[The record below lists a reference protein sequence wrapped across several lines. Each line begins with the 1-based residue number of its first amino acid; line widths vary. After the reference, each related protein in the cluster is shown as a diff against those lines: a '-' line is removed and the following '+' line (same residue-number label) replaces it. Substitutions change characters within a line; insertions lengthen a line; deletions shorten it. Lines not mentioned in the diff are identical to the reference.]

1 MKIFSMKGEQM
12 KNYLDYTVNIMEEL
26 LNIPSP
32 SGDTSKIIE
41 VVKHQFMDMGL
52 KTKINVKGGLCVEL
66 KGEIQ
71 DKVKVV
77 SAHVDTLGAMVKE
90 IKPNGRL
97 RLTQIG
103 GYSWNSVDGE
113 NCTISTIENKKFTGT
128 ILFEKTSVHNY
139 GNAPRDD
146 KREDKN
152 MEVRIDEEV
161 FSKADAEALG
171 INIGDFI
178 YFDSRTIITESG
190 FIKSRHLDDKASVA
204 IILGV
209 AKYLTENKIKPK
221 YTINF
226 LISNYEE
233 VGHGASYLP
242 EKAFEI
248 LAIDMA
254 SPGDGQTSTEQAVTI
269 CAKDSS
275 GPYDFD
281 MRKRLVEMAKED
293 GLDYKIDI
301 YNHYG
306 SDASAALRAGNMV
319 RHGLIGP
326 GVDASHGYERTHKK
340 GVLNTLKLL
349 QRYIEE

>member
-1 MKIFSMKGEQM
+1 M
-12 KNYLDYTVNIMEEL
+12 KNYLDYTVNILEEL

-32 SGDTSKIIE
+32 SGDTNRIIE
-41 VVKHQFMDMGL
+41 IVKHHFSDLGL
-52 KTKINVKGGLCVEL
+52 KTKINIKNGLIVEL
-66 KGEIQ
+66 KGEIE
-71 DKVKVV
+71 DKVKVI

-90 IKPNGRL
+90 IKSNGRL
-97 RLTQIG
+97 KLTQIG
-103 GYSWNSVDGE
+103 GYSWNTVDGE
-113 NCTISTIENKKFTGT
+113 NCTISTMEGKKYTGT
-128 ILFEKTSVHNY
+128 ILFDKTSVHNY
-139 GNAPRDD
+139 GNSPRDD

-152 MEVRIDEEV
+152 MEVRIDEMV
-161 FSKADAEALG
+161 YSKEDTEALG
-171 INIGDFI
+171 ISVGDFI
-178 YFDSRTIITESG
+178 YFDTRTEVTKSG
-190 FIKSRHLDDKASVA
+190 FIKSRHLDDKVSVA
-204 IILGV
+204 IILG
-209 AKYLTENKIKPK
+209 ACKFLKENKIKPK

-233 VGHGASYLP
+233 VGHGAAYLP

-254 SPGDGQTSTEQAVTI
+254 SPGEGQTSTEESVTI

-275 GPYDFD
+275 GPYDYD

-293 GLDYKIDI
+293 DIDFKIDI

-306 SDASAALRAGNMV
+306 SDASAAIRAGNMV

-326 GVDASHGYERTHKK
+326 GVDASHGYERTHKN
-340 GVLNTLKLL
+340 GILNTLKLL

>member
-1 MKIFSMKGEQM
+1 M
-12 KNYLDYTVNIMEEL
+12 KNYLVYTVDILEEL

-32 SGDTSKIIE
+32 TGDTNKIIE
-41 VVKHQFMDMGL
+41 VVKHHFMDLGL
-52 KTKINVKGGLCVEL
+52 KTKVNVKNGLCVEL
-66 KGEIQ
+66 KGEVE
-71 DKVKVV
+71 DKIKVV

-90 IKPNGRL
+90 IKPNGRVT
-97 RLTQIG
+97 LTQLG
-103 GYSWNSVDGE
+103 SYSWHAVDGE
-113 NCTISTIENKKFTGT
+113 NCVISTLEGKKYTGT
-128 ILFEKTSVHNY
+128 ILFNKSSVHNY
-139 GNAPRDD
+139 GNAPRDE
-146 KREDKN
+146 KRDDKN
-152 MEVRIDEEV
+152 MEVRIDELV
-161 FSKADAEALG
+161 YSKEDTEKLG
-171 INIGDFI
+171 INVGDFVS
-178 YFDSRTIITESG
+178 FDTRTIVTDSG
-190 FIKSRHLDDKASVA
+190 FIKSRHLDDKVSVA
-204 IILGV
+204 TILGV
-209 AKYLTENKIKPK
+209 AKYLVENKIKPK

-254 SPGDGQTSTEQAVTI
+254 SPGEGQTSTEEAVTI

-281 MRKRLVEMAKED
+281 MRKRLVEMAKEE
-293 GLDYKIDI
+293 GIDYKIDI
-301 YNHYG
+301 YNYYG
-306 SDASAALRAGNMV
+306 SDASAAVRAGNMV

-340 GVLNTLKLL
+340 GILNTLKLL

>member
-1 MKIFSMKGEQM
+1 M
-12 KNYLDYTVNIMEEL
+12 KNYLDYTVNILEEL

-32 SGDTSKIIE
+32 SGDTNRIIE
-41 VVKHQFMDMGL
+41 IVKHHFADLGL
-52 KTKINVKGGLCVEL
+52 KTKINVKNGLVVEL
-66 KGEIQ
+66 KGEIE

-90 IKPNGRL
+90 IKSNGRL
-97 RLTQIG
+97 KLAQIG
-103 GYSWNSVDGE
+103 GYSWNTVDGE
-113 NCTISTIENKKFTGT
+113 NCTISTMEGKKYTGT
-128 ILFEKTSVHNY
+128 ILFDKTSVHNY
-139 GNAPRDD
+139 GNSPRDD

-152 MEVRIDEEV
+152 MEVRIDEV
-161 FSKADAEALG
+161 VYSKEDTEALG
-171 INIGDFI
+171 INVGDFI
-178 YFDSRTIITESG
+178 YFNTRTEVTKSG
-190 FIKSRHLDDKASVA
+190 FIKSRHLDDKVSVA

-209 AKYLTENKIKPK
+209 CKYLKENKIKPK

-233 VGHGASYLP
+233 VGHGAAYLP

-254 SPGDGQTSTEQAVTI
+254 SPGEGQTSTEEAVTI

-275 GPYDFD
+275 GPYDYD

-293 GLDYKIDI
+293 YIDYKIDI
-301 YNHYG
+301 YNHYN
-306 SDASAALRAGNMV
+306 SDASAAVRAGNMV

-326 GVDASHGYERTHKK
+326 GVDASHGYERTHKN
-340 GVLNTLKLL
+340 GILNTLKLL

>member
-1 MKIFSMKGEQM
+1 M
-12 KNYLDYTVNIMEEL
+12 KNYLDYTVDILEEL

-32 SGDTSKIIE
+32 TGDTNKIIE
-41 VVKHQFMDMGL
+41 VVRHHFMDLGL
-52 KTKINVKGGLCVEL
+52 KTKINVKNGLCVEL
-66 KGEIQ
+66 KGEIE
-71 DKVKVV
+71 DKIKVV

-90 IKPNGRL
+90 IKSNGRL
-97 RLTQIG
+97 ILTQLG
-103 GYSWNSVDGE
+103 SYSWHSVDGE
-113 NCTISTIENKKFTGT
+113 NCVISTLDGKKYTGT
-128 ILFEKTSVHNY
+128 ILFNKSSVHNY
-139 GNAPRDD
+139 GNAPRDE

-152 MEVRIDEEV
+152 MEVRIDELV
-161 FSKADAEALG
+161 YSKEDAEKLG
-171 INIGDFI
+171 ISVGDFVS
-178 YFDSRTIITESG
+178 FDTRTVVTSNG
-190 FIKSRHLDDKASVA
+190 FIKSRHLDDKVSVA
-204 IILGV
+204 TILGV

-254 SPGDGQTSTEQAVTI
+254 SPGEGQTSTEEAVTI

-293 GLDYKIDI
+293 GIDYKIDI
-301 YNHYG
+301 YNYYG
-306 SDASAALRAGNMV
+306 SDASAAVRAGNMV

-340 GVLNTLKLL
+340 GILNTLKLL

>member
-1 MKIFSMKGEQM
+1 M
-12 KNYLDYTVNIMEEL
+12 KNYLDYTVDILEEL

-32 SGDTSKIIE
+32 TGDTNKIIE
-41 VVKHQFMDMGL
+41 VVRHHFMDLGL
-52 KTKINVKGGLCVEL
+52 KTKINVKNGLCVEL
-66 KGEIQ
+66 KGEIE
-71 DKVKVV
+71 DKIKVV

-90 IKPNGRL
+90 IKSNGRL
-97 RLTQIG
+97 TLTQLG
-103 GYSWNSVDGE
+103 SYSWHSVDGE
-113 NCTISTIENKKFTGT
+113 NCVISTLDGKKYTGT
-128 ILFEKTSVHNY
+128 ILFNKSSVHNY
-139 GNAPRDD
+139 GNAPRDE

-152 MEVRIDEEV
+152 MEVRIDELV
-161 FSKADAEALG
+161 YSKEDAEKLG
-171 INIGDFI
+171 ISVGDFVS
-178 YFDSRTIITESG
+178 FDTRTVVTSNG
-190 FIKSRHLDDKASVA
+190 FIKSRHLDDKVSVA
-204 IILGV
+204 TILGV
-209 AKYLTENKIKPK
+209 AKYLTENKIRPK

-254 SPGDGQTSTEQAVTI
+254 SPGEGQTSIEEAVTI

-293 GLDYKIDI
+293 GIDYKIDI
-301 YNHYG
+301 YNYYG
-306 SDASAALRAGNMV
+306 SDASAAVRAGNMV

-340 GVLNTLKLL
+340 GILNTLKLL

>member
-1 MKIFSMKGEQM
+1 M
-12 KNYLDYTVNIMEEL
+12 KNYLDYTVDILEEL

-32 SGDTSKIIE
+32 TGDTNKIIE
-41 VVKHQFMDMGL
+41 VVRHHFMDLGL
-52 KTKINVKGGLCVEL
+52 KTKINVKNGLCVEL
-66 KGEIQ
+66 KGEIE
-71 DKVKVV
+71 DKIKVV

-97 RLTQIG
+97 ILTQLG
-103 GYSWNSVDGE
+103 SYSWHSVDGE
-113 NCTISTIENKKFTGT
+113 NCIISTMEGKKYTGT
-128 ILFEKTSVHNY
+128 ILFNKSSVHNY
-139 GNAPRDD
+139 GNAPRDE
-146 KREDKN
+146 KRDDKN
-152 MEVRIDEEV
+152 MEVRIDELV
-161 FSKADAEALG
+161 YSKEDTEKLG
-171 INIGDFI
+171 ISVGDFVS
-178 YFDSRTIITESG
+178 FDTRTVVTSNG
-190 FIKSRHLDDKASVA
+190 FIKSRHLDDKVSVA
-204 IILGV
+204 TILGV

-254 SPGDGQTSTEQAVTI
+254 SPGEGQTSTEEAVTI

-293 GLDYKIDI
+293 GIDYKIDI

-306 SDASAALRAGNMV
+306 SDASAAVRAGNMV

-340 GVLNTLKLL
+340 GILNTLKLL
-349 QRYIEE
+349 QRYTEE

>member
-1 MKIFSMKGEQM
+1 M
-12 KNYLDYTVNIMEEL
+12 KNYLDYTVDILEEL

-32 SGDTSKIIE
+32 TGDTNKIIE
-41 VVKHQFMDMGL
+41 VVRHHFMDLGL
-52 KTKINVKGGLCVEL
+52 KTKINVKNGLCVEL
-66 KGEIQ
+66 KGEIE
-71 DKVKVV
+71 DKIKVV

-90 IKPNGRL
+90 IKSNGRL
-97 RLTQIG
+97 TLTQLG
-103 GYSWNSVDGE
+103 SYSWHSVDGE
-113 NCTISTIENKKFTGT
+113 NCVISTLDGKKYTGT
-128 ILFEKTSVHNY
+128 ILFNKSSVHNY
-139 GNAPRDD
+139 GNAPRDE

-152 MEVRIDEEV
+152 MEVRIDELV
-161 FSKADAEALG
+161 YSKEDAEKLG
-171 INIGDFI
+171 ISVGDFVS
-178 YFDSRTIITESG
+178 FDTRTVVTSNG
-190 FIKSRHLDDKASVA
+190 FIKSRHLDDKVSVA
-204 IILGV
+204 TILGV
-209 AKYLTENKIKPK
+209 AKYLTENKIRPK

-254 SPGDGQTSTEQAVTI
+254 SPGEGQTSTEEAVTI

-293 GLDYKIDI
+293 GIDYKIDI
-301 YNHYG
+301 YNYYG
-306 SDASAALRAGNMV
+306 SDASAAVRAGNMV

-340 GVLNTLKLL
+340 GILNTLKLL

>member
-1 MKIFSMKGEQM
+1 M
-12 KNYLDYTVNIMEEL
+12 KNYLDYTVNILEEL

-32 SGDTSKIIE
+32 SGDTNRIIE
-41 VVKHQFMDMGL
+41 IVKHHFADLGL
-52 KTKINVKGGLCVEL
+52 KTKINVKNGLVVEL
-66 KGEIQ
+66 KGEIE
-71 DKVKVV
+71 DKVKIV

-90 IKPNGRL
+90 IKSNGRL
-97 RLTQIG
+97 KLAQIG
-103 GYSWNSVDGE
+103 GYSWNTVDGE
-113 NCTISTIENKKFTGT
+113 NCTISTMEGKKYTGT
-128 ILFEKTSVHNY
+128 ILFDKTSVHNY
-139 GNAPRDD
+139 GNSPRDD

-152 MEVRIDEEV
+152 MEVRIDEV
-161 FSKADAEALG
+161 VYSKEDTEALG
-171 INIGDFI
+171 INVGDFI
-178 YFDSRTIITESG
+178 YFNTRTEVTKSG
-190 FIKSRHLDDKASVA
+190 FIKSRHLDDKVSVA

-209 AKYLTENKIKPK
+209 CKYLKENKIKPK

-233 VGHGASYLP
+233 VGHGAAYLP

-254 SPGDGQTSTEQAVTI
+254 SPGEGQTSTEEAVTI

-275 GPYDFD
+275 GPYDYD

-293 GLDYKIDI
+293 YIDYKIDI
-301 YNHYG
+301 YNHYN
-306 SDASAALRAGNMV
+306 SDASAAVRAGNMV

-326 GVDASHGYERTHKK
+326 GVDASHGYERTHKN
-340 GVLNTLKLL
+340 GILNTLKLL

>member
-1 MKIFSMKGEQM
+1 M
-12 KNYLDYTVNIMEEL
+12 KNYLDYTVDILEEL

-32 SGDTSKIIE
+32 TGDTNKIIE
-41 VVKHQFMDMGL
+41 VVRHHFMDLGL
-52 KTKINVKGGLCVEL
+52 KTKINVKNGLCVEL
-66 KGEIQ
+66 KGEIE
-71 DKVKVV
+71 DKIKVV

-90 IKPNGRL
+90 IKSNGRL
-97 RLTQIG
+97 TLTQLG
-103 GYSWNSVDGE
+103 SYSWHSVDGE
-113 NCTISTIENKKFTGT
+113 NCVISTLDGKKYTGT
-128 ILFEKTSVHNY
+128 ILFNKSSVHNY
-139 GNAPRDD
+139 GNAPRDE

-152 MEVRIDEEV
+152 MEVRIDELV
-161 FSKADAEALG
+161 YSKEDAAKLG
-171 INIGDFI
+171 ISVGDFVS
-178 YFDSRTIITESG
+178 FDTRTVVTSNG
-190 FIKSRHLDDKASVA
+190 FIKSRHLDDKVSVA
-204 IILGV
+204 TILGV
-209 AKYLTENKIKPK
+209 AKYLTENKIRPK

-254 SPGDGQTSTEQAVTI
+254 SPGEGQTSTEEAVTI

-293 GLDYKIDI
+293 GIDYKIDI
-301 YNHYG
+301 YNYYG
-306 SDASAALRAGNMV
+306 SDASAAVRAGNMV

-340 GVLNTLKLL
+340 GILNTLKLL

>member
-1 MKIFSMKGEQM
+1 M
-12 KNYLDYTVNIMEEL
+12 KNYLDYTVDILEEL

-32 SGDTSKIIE
+32 TGDTNKIIE
-41 VVKHQFMDMGL
+41 VVRHHFMDLGL
-52 KTKINVKGGLCVEL
+52 KTKINVKNGLCVEL
-66 KGEIQ
+66 KGEIE
-71 DKVKVV
+71 DKIKVV

-90 IKPNGRL
+90 IKSNGRL
-97 RLTQIG
+97 ILTQLG
-103 GYSWNSVDGE
+103 SYSWHSVDGE
-113 NCTISTIENKKFTGT
+113 NCVISTMEGKKYTGT
-128 ILFEKTSVHNY
+128 ILFNKSSVHNY
-139 GNAPRDD
+139 GNAPRDE
-146 KREDKN
+146 KRDDKN
-152 MEVRIDEEV
+152 MEVRIDELV
-161 FSKADAEALG
+161 YSKEDTEKLG
-171 INIGDFI
+171 ISVGDFVS
-178 YFDSRTIITESG
+178 FDTRTIVTSSG
-190 FIKSRHLDDKASVA
+190 FIKSRHLDDKVSVA
-204 IILGV
+204 TILGV
-209 AKYLTENKIKPK
+209 AKYLTDNKIKPK

-254 SPGDGQTSTEQAVTI
+254 SPGEGQTSTEEAVTI

-293 GLDYKIDI
+293 GIDYKIDI
-301 YNHYG
+301 YNYYG
-306 SDASAALRAGNMV
+306 SDASAAVRAGNMV

-340 GVLNTLKLL
+340 GILNTLKLL

>member
-1 MKIFSMKGEQM
+1 M
-12 KNYLDYTVNIMEEL
+12 KNYLDYTVDILEEL

-32 SGDTSKIIE
+32 TGDTNKIIE
-41 VVKHQFMDMGL
+41 IVRHHFMDLGL
-52 KTKINVKGGLCVEL
+52 KTKINVKNGLCVEL
-66 KGEIQ
+66 KGEIE
-71 DKVKVV
+71 DKIKVV

-90 IKPNGRL
+90 IKSNGRL
-97 RLTQIG
+97 ILTQLG
-103 GYSWNSVDGE
+103 SYSWHSVDGE
-113 NCTISTIENKKFTGT
+113 NCVISTMEGKKYTGT
-128 ILFEKTSVHNY
+128 ILFNKSSVHNY
-139 GNAPRDD
+139 GNAPRDE
-146 KREDKN
+146 KRDDKN
-152 MEVRIDEEV
+152 MEVRIDELV
-161 FSKADAEALG
+161 YSKEDTEKLG
-171 INIGDFI
+171 ISVGDFVS
-178 YFDSRTIITESG
+178 FDTRTIVTSSG
-190 FIKSRHLDDKASVA
+190 FIKSRHLDDKVSVA
-204 IILGV
+204 TILGV
-209 AKYLTENKIKPK
+209 AKYLTDNKIKPK

-254 SPGDGQTSTEQAVTI
+254 SPGEGQTSTEEAVTI

-293 GLDYKIDI
+293 GIDYKIDI
-301 YNHYG
+301 YNYYG
-306 SDASAALRAGNMV
+306 SDASAAVRAGNMV

-340 GVLNTLKLL
+340 GILNTLKLL

>member
-1 MKIFSMKGEQM
+1 M
-12 KNYLDYTVNIMEEL
+12 KNYLDYTVNILEEL

-32 SGDTSKIIE
+32 SGDTNRIIE
-41 VVKHQFMDMGL
+41 IVKHHFSDLGL
-52 KTKINVKGGLCVEL
+52 KTKINIKNGLIVEL
-66 KGEIQ
+66 KGEIE
-71 DKVKVV
+71 DKVKVI

-90 IKPNGRL
+90 IKSNGRL
-97 RLTQIG
+97 KLTQIG
-103 GYSWNSVDGE
+103 GYSWNTVDGE
-113 NCTISTIENKKFTGT
+113 NCTISTMEGKKYTGT
-128 ILFEKTSVHNY
+128 ILFDKTSVHNY
-139 GNAPRDD
+139 GNSPRDD

-152 MEVRIDEEV
+152 MEVRIDEMV
-161 FSKADAEALG
+161 YSKEDTEALG
-171 INIGDFI
+171 ISVGDFI
-178 YFDSRTIITESG
+178 YFDTRTEVTKSG
-190 FIKSRHLDDKASVA
+190 FIKSRHLDDKVSVA

-209 AKYLTENKIKPK
+209 CKFLKENKIKPK

-233 VGHGASYLP
+233 VGHGAAYLP

-254 SPGDGQTSTEQAVTI
+254 SPGEGQTSTEESVTI

-275 GPYDFD
+275 GPYDYD

-293 GLDYKIDI
+293 DIDFKIDI

-306 SDASAALRAGNMV
+306 SDASAAIRAGNMV

-326 GVDASHGYERTHKK
+326 GVDASHGYERTHKN
-340 GVLNTLKLL
+340 GILNTLKLL

>member
-1 MKIFSMKGEQM
+1 M
-12 KNYLDYTVNIMEEL
+12 KNYLDYTVDILEEL

-32 SGDTSKIIE
+32 SGDTSRIIE
-41 VVKHQFMDMGL
+41 VVKRHFLDLGL

-66 KGEIQ
+66 KGEID

-90 IKPNGRL
+90 IKSNGRL
-97 RLTQIG
+97 KLTQLG
-103 GYSWNSVDGE
+103 GYSWHSVDGE
-113 NCTISTIENKKFTGT
+113 NCIISTLEGKKYTGT

-139 GNAPRDD
+139 GSSPKDD
-146 KREDKN
+146 KRDDKN
-152 MEVRIDEEV
+152 MEVRIDEAV
-161 FSKADAEALG
+161 FTKADTEALG
-171 INIGDFI
+171 INVGDFI
-178 YFDSRTIITESG
+178 SFETRTVVTPSG
-190 FIKSRHLDDKASVA
+190 YIKSRHLDDKVSVA

-209 AKYLTENKIKPK
+209 AKYLTDSKIKPK

-233 VGHGASYLP
+233 VGHGAAYLP

-254 SPGDGQTSTEQAVTI
+254 SPGDGQTSTEEAVTI

-281 MRKRLVEMAKED
+281 MRRRLVEMAKED
-293 GLDYKIDI
+293 GIDYKIDV
-301 YNHYG
+301 YNYYG
-306 SDASAALRAGNMV
+306 SDASAAVRAGNMV

-340 GVLNTLKLL
+340 GILNSLKLL

>member
-1 MKIFSMKGEQM
+1 M
-12 KNYLDYTVNIMEEL
+12 KNYLDYTVDILEEL

-32 SGDTSKIIE
+32 TGDTNKIIE
-41 VVKHQFMDMGL
+41 IVRHHFMDLGL
-52 KTKINVKGGLCVEL
+52 KTKINVKNGLCVEL
-66 KGEIQ
+66 KGEIE
-71 DKVKVV
+71 DKIKVV

-90 IKPNGRL
+90 IKSNGRL
-97 RLTQIG
+97 ILTQLG
-103 GYSWNSVDGE
+103 SYSWHSVDGE
-113 NCTISTIENKKFTGT
+113 NCVISTLEGKKYTGT
-128 ILFEKTSVHNY
+128 ILFNKSSVHNY
-139 GNAPRDD
+139 GNAPRDE
-146 KREDKN
+146 KRDDKN
-152 MEVRIDEEV
+152 MEVRIDELV
-161 FSKADAEALG
+161 YSKEDTEKLG
-171 INIGDFI
+171 ISVGDFVS
-178 YFDSRTIITESG
+178 FDTRTIVTSSG
-190 FIKSRHLDDKASVA
+190 FIKSRHLDDKVSVA
-204 IILGV
+204 TILGV
-209 AKYLTENKIKPK
+209 AKYLTDNKIKPK

-254 SPGDGQTSTEQAVTI
+254 SPGEGQTSTEEAVTI

-293 GLDYKIDI
+293 GIDYKIDI
-301 YNHYG
+301 YNYYG
-306 SDASAALRAGNMV
+306 SDASAAVRAGNMV

-340 GVLNTLKLL
+340 GILNTLKLL

>member
-1 MKIFSMKGEQM
+1 M
-12 KNYLDYTVNIMEEL
+12 KNYLDYTVNILEEL

-32 SGDTSKIIE
+32 TGDTNKIIE
-41 VVKHQFMDMGL
+41 VVRHHFMDLGL
-52 KTKINVKGGLCVEL
+52 KTKINVKNGLCVEL
-66 KGEIQ
+66 KGEIE
-71 DKVKVV
+71 DKIKVV
-77 SAHVDTLGAMVKE
+77 SAHVDTLGAMVKD

-97 RLTQIG
+97 ILTQLG
-103 GYSWNSVDGE
+103 SYSWHSVDGE
-113 NCTISTIENKKFTGT
+113 NCVISTLEGKKYTGT
-128 ILFEKTSVHNY
+128 ILFNKSSVHNY
-139 GNAPRDD
+139 GNAPRDE
-146 KREDKN
+146 KRDDKN
-152 MEVRIDEEV
+152 MEVRIDELV
-161 FSKADAEALG
+161 YSKEDVEKLG
-171 INIGDFI
+171 ISVGDFVS
-178 YFDSRTIITESG
+178 FDTRTVVTSNG
-190 FIKSRHLDDKASVA
+190 FIKSRHLDDKVSVA
-204 IILGV
+204 TILGV

-254 SPGDGQTSTEQAVTI
+254 SPGEGQTSTEEAVTI

-293 GLDYKIDI
+293 GIDYKIDI
-301 YNHYG
+301 YNYYG
-306 SDASAALRAGNMV
+306 SDASAAVRAGNMV

-340 GVLNTLKLL
+340 GILNTLKLL